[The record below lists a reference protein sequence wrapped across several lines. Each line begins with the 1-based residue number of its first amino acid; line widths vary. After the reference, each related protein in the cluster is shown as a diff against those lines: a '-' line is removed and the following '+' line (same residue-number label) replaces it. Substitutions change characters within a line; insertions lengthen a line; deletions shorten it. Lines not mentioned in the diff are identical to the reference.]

1 MLVTTP
7 EAHVQHR
14 YSEDHERGGAEQ
26 EHLPARAPASSS
38 TAHHRGHVH
47 ASLARALSL
56 SLSNTGFTR
65 RRESSGSC
73 ATPPSSSAQP
83 PSLTPRYLL
92 SLSL

>member
-47 ASLARALSL
+47 ASSRARALSL
-56 SLSNTGFTR
+56 SLTPDSRGGARAADPAPR
-65 RRESSGSC
+65 RCR
-73 ATPPSSSAQP
+73 PPH
-83 PSLTPRYLL
+83 SLHHRHPVIY
-92 SLSL
+92 SL